1 MFSFW
6 FLKLVVKVI
15 FSRIPIGYTFWRKIK
30 LFKHGNMENPKYA
43 HEVFKKNFFAV
54 EKHKKLND
62 FVFLELGVGDS
73 LFSAMIGKCYGASKS
88 YLVDVG
94 DFASKD
100 IEPYLSM
107 QKYLSQ
113 QGFSVPELSGKE
125 SLNNILGM
133 YNSEYLV
140 DGLNSLKKIP
150 SNSIDYI
157 FSNAV
162 LEHIKR
168 EDFFSVSSELKRIL
182 KNDGVSSHIID
193 FKDHLG
199 GALNNLRF
207 SESLW
212 ESEFMSKSGFYTNRL
227 QCRDIIASLKK
238 LSFICHTESIHRWND
253 MPTPISSL
261 NEKFSLVPENEL
273 LIKDI
278 HLTLTA
284 LET

>member
-43 HEVFKKNFFAV
+43 HEVFKK
-54 EKHKKLND
+54 
-62 FVFLELGVGDS
+62 
-73 LFSAMIGKCYGASKS
+73 
-88 YLVDVG
+88 
-94 DFASKD
+94 
-100 IEPYLSM
+100 
-107 QKYLSQ
+107 KYLSQ